1 MPNKKPVRW
10 IRFNPAQIL
19 VLGFLCLIAVGTFL
33 LMLPISTQD
42 RHHLSLIDA
51 LFEATSAVC
60 VTGLVV
66 VDTKTTFT
74 LFGQTVLMLLIQ
86 IGGLGF
92 MTFGILIALSLKKSI
107 GMKERLVIQASLNQL
122 TIGGMVK
129 LVKFVLIFTFI
140 VEGLGALLLTARWE
154 SDFGLGKA
162 MYYGLFHSIS
172 AFNNAGFDLM
182 GNYSSMTNFAGDPMV
197 VLTLTSLVIIGGIG
211 FFVIYDILNK
221 KSFRKFSLHTK
232 IALYMTIFLILFGTI
247 SILAL
252 EYNNPGTM
260 GELSLKDKLLAAYF
274 HGVVPRTAGFNS
286 LDMTEFTLST
296 QFITMMLMF
305 IGGGSGG
312 TAGGIKVTTF
322 ALVLLAVWFV
332 IRKKDNV
339 NIMSR
344 RISNELIYRAFSITV
359 YSIGIIFFTLFILTI
374 TEDATLNVLSFEVIS
389 AFGTVGMSLGLT
401 PELSPIGKVLISF
414 LMFIGRV
421 GPLTLAFALAKEHNK
436 EPFKYVKED
445 IMIG

>member
-74 LFGQTVLMLLIQ
+74 LFGQTVLMFLIQ

-252 EYNNPGTM
+252 EYNNPGTL
-260 GELSLKDKLLAAYF
+260 GELSLKDKLLAA
-274 HGVVPRTAGFNS
+274 
-286 LDMTEFTLST
+286 
-296 QFITMMLMF
+296 
-305 IGGGSGG
+305 
-312 TAGGIKVTTF
+312 
-322 ALVLLAVWFV
+322 
-332 IRKKDNV
+332 
-339 NIMSR
+339 
-344 RISNELIYRAFSITV
+344 
-359 YSIGIIFFTLFILTI
+359 
-374 TEDATLNVLSFEVIS
+374 
-389 AFGTVGMSLGLT
+389 
-401 PELSPIGKVLISF
+401 
-414 LMFIGRV
+414 
-421 GPLTLAFALAKEHNK
+421 
-436 EPFKYVKED
+436 
-445 IMIG
+445 